1 MNTKYY
7 KKGDIMFKRKVYD
20 KLLEWKNNYNGSTAC
35 LIEGARRVGKTTVV
49 EEFARN
55 EYETYIKIDF
65 SNFSDDLKEVFGN
78 IAKLDLFFLG
88 LQTVTGV
95 ELKRR
100 KSVIIFDEIQL
111 YPKARQAIKHL
122 VVDGRYDY
130 IETGSLI
137 SIKKNVKDILIPS
150 EEYKISMY
158 PMDYEEFLWA
168 LGQNPNILRKAY
180 ESNIA
185 LGNSTNR
192 SAMRDFRIYMAVGGM
207 PQAVEAYI
215 KENNF
220 QAVDRV
226 KRSIIDLY
234 MNDLNKI
241 DASGRLSNIYRDVP
255 SQLAQ
260 KKKRFIIS
268 AATGKQKTR
277 KDEERLFDLI
287 DSKMVIPC
295 YNTSNPS
302 PTLSQTKDFENY
314 KLYMSDIGLHVT
326 MLFNDT
332 EVVRDDIYKKLLSDK
347 LDADLGYLYEN
358 VIAQLIRA
366 SGRDL
371 YYHTWLK
378 NNSSH
383 YYEID
388 FLVTS
393 KNKVVPIEVKSSSV
407 RNHESIDQFAVKYS
421 KYVGTCYLVSQ
432 KDVSTDGSLKLKPIY
447 MVPFILESL

>member
-1 MNTKYY
+1 
-7 KKGDIMFKRKVYD
+7 
-20 KLLEWKNNYNGSTAC
+20 
-35 LIEGARRVGKTTVV
+35 
-49 EEFARN
+49 
-55 EYETYIKIDF
+55 
-65 SNFSDDLKEVFGN
+65 
-78 IAKLDLFFLG
+78 
-88 LQTVTGV
+88 
-95 ELKRR
+95 
-100 KSVIIFDEIQL
+100 
-111 YPKARQAIKHL
+111 
-122 VVDGRYDY
+122 
-130 IETGSLI
+130 
-137 SIKKNVKDILIPS
+137 
-150 EEYKISMY
+150 
-158 PMDYEEFLWA
+158 MD
-168 LGQNPNILRKAY
+168 
-180 ESNIA
+180 
-185 LGNSTNR
+185 
-192 SAMRDFRIYMAVGGM
+192 
-207 PQAVEAYI
+207 
-215 KENNF
+215 
-220 QAVDRV
+220 
-226 KRSIIDLY
+226 
-234 MNDLNKI
+234 DLNKI